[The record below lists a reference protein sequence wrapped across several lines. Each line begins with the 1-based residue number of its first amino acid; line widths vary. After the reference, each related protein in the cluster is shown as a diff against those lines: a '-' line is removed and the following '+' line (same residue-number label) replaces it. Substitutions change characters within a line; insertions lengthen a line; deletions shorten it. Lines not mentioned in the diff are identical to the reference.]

1 VTENPAERRFDVVVF
16 GATGFAGR
24 LTAEYLA
31 RHAPAGLRWAV
42 AGRSASKL
50 QEVRAHLL
58 GIDPLLDLGTVT
70 ADVTDAASL
79 RQLAQSTRTLIT
91 TVGPYALYGYDV
103 AAACA
108 DAGTDYLDLTGE
120 PEFVNNVYLR
130 SHARAVET
138 GARLVHCCGFDS
150 VPHDVGAYFT
160 VLQLPED
167 VPITVRGVVRVSA
180 AFSGGTFHSLLTAL
194 SRPRA
199 NYTAARARKS
209 MDEGGDGRQARAV
222 PGRPYRDPVGGGW
235 AVPMPTIDP
244 QIVARSARAVAR
256 YGPDFTYSHFA
267 SVPHLYTAAGA
278 AAGIGLLGVAAQ
290 IPPARRALLSRLAPG
305 TGPSEEK
312 RARSWFTVT
321 FVGEGGGKRV
331 VTRVSGGDPGYDET
345 AKMLAEGALALA
357 LDDVPKASGQLTPVA
372 AMGDA
377 LLTRL
382 QRAGIRFEV
391 VE

>member
-1 VTENPAERRFDVVVF
+1 
-16 GATGFAGR
+16 
-24 LTAEYLA
+24 
-31 RHAPAGLRWAV
+31 
-42 AGRSASKL
+42 
-50 QEVRAHLL
+50 
-58 GIDPLLDLGTVT
+58 
-70 ADVTDAASL
+70 
-79 RQLAQSTRTLIT
+79 
-91 TVGPYALYGYDV
+91 
-103 AAACA
+103 
-108 DAGTDYLDLTGE
+108 
-120 PEFVNNVYLR
+120 
-130 SHARAVET
+130 
-138 GARLVHCCGFDS
+138 
-150 VPHDVGAYFT
+150 
-160 VLQLPED
+160 
-167 VPITVRGVVRVSA
+167 
-180 AFSGGTFHSLLTAL
+180 
-194 SRPRA
+194 
-199 NYTAARARKS
+199 

-222 PGRPYRDPVGGGW
+222 SGRPYRDPVGGGW